1 MSSLPGPVGPG
12 KALSLQA
19 SGNEVGGDFVCG
31 SKTDNSVTTNNVVI
45 RFGGI
50 DMAVITD
57 ILKQIEH
64 EVANGQ
70 KSNSLIGKFDH
81 YYNYEHDKPLR
92 SVEEKLSAGGRGS
105 DDELRKAKEDKEYFR
120 RTLDK
125 FVFFKSA
132 QKLFAHFLDHIYHE
146 YHEKAYPLIR
156 AGAPKEQVDAV
167 ISTAIVTPV
176 AHALIASDDFLGVST
191 AKGMLMFLTQKCI
204 VDWD

>member
-1 MSSLPGPVGPG
+1 MSLLPGSVGHG
-12 KALSLQA
+12 KAPSLQVN
-19 SGNEVGGDFVCG
+19 GNDVVGDLVCG
-31 SKTDNSVTTNNVVI
+31 NKTYNSVVVKYSSFDI
-45 RFGGI
+45 SAI
-50 DMAVITD
+50 VD

-64 EVANGQ
+64 EVASGQ

-92 SVEEKLSAGGRGS
+92 SIEDKLTAGNRGA

-120 RTLDK
+120 RALDK
-125 FVFFKSA
+125 FMFFRSA
-132 QKLFAHFLDHIYHE
+132 QKLFAHFLDFIYHE
-146 YHEKAYPLIR
+146 YHDKAYPLIK

-167 ISTAIVTPV
+167 IATSIVAPV
-176 AHALIASDDFLGVST
+176 AHSLITSEDFLGVST

>member
-1 MSSLPGPVGPG
+1 MSLLPGPAEPG
-12 KALSLQA
+12 KALSLQVN
-19 SGNEVGGDFVCG
+19 GNDVVGDLVCG
-31 SKTDNSVTTNNVVI
+31 NKTYNSVVVKYSSFDI
-45 RFGGI
+45 SAI
-50 DMAVITD
+50 VD

-64 EVANGQ
+64 EVASGQ

-92 SVEEKLSAGGRGS
+92 SIEDKLTSGNRGS

-120 RTLDK
+120 RALDK
-125 FVFFKSA
+125 FMFFKSA
-132 QKLFAHFLDHIYHE
+132 QKLFAHFLDFIYHE
-146 YHEKAYPLIR
+146 YHDKAYPLIK

-167 ISTAIVTPV
+167 IATSIVAPV
-176 AHALIASDDFLGVST
+176 AHSLITSEDFLGVST